1 MVKPTIFLSYARE
14 DGEQVAE
21 LYQQLTDAGFA
32 PWMDTKDILP
42 GQNWKY
48 HTNKALKQSDL
59 VIVCLSV
66 VSVVK
71 RSEIQK
77 EIRIALDRLN
87 EKLDSDIYII
97 PVRLDDCDVP
107 ESLSHIQWI
116 DINADDGWDKLLTAI
131 RSSLNQYA
139 TNGMLQRPGAK
150 REVLAKP
157 RANISTLSIT
167 SPHDREVVD
176 RRPVVSGRVS
186 TPNVS
191 VWVIV
196 HPMESSSYWVQPPTS
211 MHADG
216 VWGVQIY
223 VGSQKTLDEGKQFE
237 IMAVAN
243 PKLDLQEGM
252 ILDRWP
258 VAEQISPVIQV
269 ERRKSG
275 ASPGGGHT
283 VVVDSRNGPVGVII
297 GDDNKITQSKE
308 RSTRAEPR

>member
-1 MVKPTIFLSYARE
+1 MEKSMDKARIFLSYARE

-21 LYQQLTDAGFA
+21 LYQQLTGAGFA
-32 PWMDTKDILP
+32 PWMDTQDILP

-48 HTNKALKQSDL
+48 HTNKALKESDL

-77 EIRIALDRLN
+77 EIRISLERLN

-97 PVRLDDCDVP
+97 PVRLDNCEVP

-116 DINADDGWDKLLTAI
+116 DINSDDGWNRLLTAI
-131 RSSLNQYA
+131 RSSFNQYA
-139 TNGMLQRPGAK
+139 TNQMPQLPTAK
-150 REVLAKP
+150 REALAKP

-167 SPHDREVVD
+167 SPHDGEVVD
-176 RRPVVSGRVS
+176 RRPVVSGRAS

-196 HPMESSSYWVQPPTS
+196 HPMESSGYWVQPATS

-216 VWGVQIY
+216 VWGGQIY

-243 PKLDLQEGM
+243 PKLDLKEGM
-252 ILDRWP
+252 VLDRWP
-258 VAEQISPVIQV
+258 VAEQVSPVIQI

-275 ASPGGGHT
+275 AQPQPERPPGDGQNISIGSAHEAIA
-283 VVVDSRNGPVGVII
+283 II
-297 GDDNKITQSKE
+297 GNNNKVKS
-308 RSTRAEPR
+308 

>member
-1 MVKPTIFLSYARE
+1 MDKLRIFLSYARE
-14 DGEQVAE
+14 DGEQVTE
-21 LYQQLTDAGFA
+21 LYEQLTEAGFA

-97 PVRLDDCDVP
+97 PVRLNDCEVP

-116 DINADDGWDKLLTAI
+116 DILADDGWDKLLTAI
-131 RSSLNQYA
+131 RSSFKYA
-139 TNGMLQRPGAK
+139 TNRMPQLPAAK
-150 REVLAKP
+150 RDALAK
-157 RANISTLSIT
+157 RANILTLSIT
-167 SPHDREVVD
+167 SPHDGEVVD

-186 TPNVS
+186 TPSVS

-223 VGSQKTLDEGKQFE
+223 IGSQKALDDGKQFE
-237 IMAVAN
+237 LMAVAN
-243 PKLDLQEGM
+243 PKLNLQEGM

-258 VAEQISPVIQV
+258 EAEQISRVIQV

-275 ASPGGGHT
+275 ASSGGGHNI
-283 VVVDSRNGPVGVII
+283 SIGSAHEAIAII
-297 GDDNKITQSKE
+297 GNNNKVKS
-308 RSTRAEPR
+308 S